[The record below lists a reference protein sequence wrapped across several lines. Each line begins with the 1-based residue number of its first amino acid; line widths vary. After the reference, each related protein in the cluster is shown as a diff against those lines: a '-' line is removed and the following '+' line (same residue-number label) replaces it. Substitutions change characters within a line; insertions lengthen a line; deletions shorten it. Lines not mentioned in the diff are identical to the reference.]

1 MKRLINHIE
10 DDYIPTSLDMKKIYF
25 QGRETVENFKDI
37 VIKLAEYEDTG
48 FTPEEITKL
57 HKSTHIDIGKTVY
70 AVVQY
75 SKIGKYEVIKGTVTR
90 KTIKS
95 RNTFTVSGKYSNGN
109 YYTGVFSE
117 KAIGKSVFFNEEE
130 ANEKSCKLNSKKHS

>member
-1 MKRLINHIE
+1 MSSHNSGNQIILKK
-10 DDYIPTSLDMKKIYF
+10 SLTDREQMVFEYF
-25 QGRETVENFKDI
+25 RDN
-37 VIKLAEYEDTG
+37 
-48 FTPEEITKL
+48 
-57 HKSTHIDIGKTVY
+57 IGKTVY

-75 SKIGKYEVIKGTVTR
+75 SKIGKYEVVKGTVTR

-130 ANEKSCKLNSKKHS
+130 ANEESCKLNSKKHS